1 MKLRRR
7 LMLALYLLC
16 ALAVIEGLGWIT
28 WRTIRLERQSR
39 TETVVRLA
47 LWRMDSALTPII
59 AQEAARPYFHYLPF
73 YPFERAYTELWQE
86 LRPGEVVAPSPLLR
100 AESPFI
106 RLHFQI
112 EPDGRLTSPQAP
124 TGNMRD
130 QAEAEYTTPE
140 SIIEAERRLVEMAL
154 LLRPPQQAAERDS
167 EQRRRI
173 GQREGAA
180 PEEEARRAQLGATV
194 SAPVETQLPAP
205 SPAAP
210 EPGARPQRSDALDY
224 GARQEQAE
232 LARGAGQTFSK
243 SSMAGEPALDFGERA
258 GHDIARISSETGVV
272 EQGPIRARWLADGQ
286 LALLRTVR
294 LEQGEIVQ
302 GVWLDW
308 PALRTWL
315 EAQVGD
321 LLPAAELVPVAG
333 SAEASERMLAT
344 IPAALIPGPPAQALV
359 ATPARL
365 ALVITWIAVLAAV
378 VAGGLV
384 LRGSMR
390 LAERRGRFV
399 SAVTHELRT
408 PLTTFRL
415 YSDMLAEGAIS
426 DEDRRQEYLRT
437 LQAESQRL
445 GTIVENVLEYA
456 RLGSARAGGRKGGGG
471 HHPPEPLAP
480 MLAAI
485 EPDLRA
491 RAARCGLELVV
502 ESDIGDVR
510 VCAPAGAVERIV
522 ANLVDNACKYAAG
535 GEDKRLIL
543 RAAADGDTVEISL
556 RDFGPGVP
564 DGEASRIFDAW
575 TRARRDADSSSSG
588 LGLGLSISRALARQ
602 LGGDLELRNPDGP
615 GAEFVLRLPC

>member
-1 MKLRRR
+1 VRLRRR

-28 WRTIRLERQSR
+28 WRTVRLERQSR

-47 LWRMDSALTPII
+47 LWRMDSALTPVI

-86 LRPGEVVAPSPLLR
+86 VRPGEVVAPSPLLS

-106 RLHFQI
+106 KLHFQI

-124 TGNMRD
+124 AGNMRD
-130 QAEAEYTTPE
+130 QAEAEYVSPG

-154 LLRPPQQAAERDS
+154 LLRPQQKTAGRGFENQRGQARPRERAAPADESPPIEGYAGVGVSPLLELPPAAETR
-167 EQRRRI
+167 
-173 GQREGAA
+173 
-180 PEEEARRAQLGATV
+180 P
-194 SAPVETQLPAP
+194 PAP
-205 SPAAP
+205 SRA
-210 EPGARPQRSDALDY
+210 GQRADALDY
-224 GARQEQAE
+224 GARHEQAE
-232 LARGAGQTFSK
+232 LARGAVQNFSK
-243 SSMAGEPALDFGERA
+243 SAPAGETLLDAAA
-258 GHDIARISSETGVV
+258 GFDRTQVSSDAGRV
-272 EQGPIRARWLADGQ
+272 EQGPLRAQWLADGE

-294 LEQGEIVQ
+294 LRQWEITQ

-308 PALRTWL
+308 PALVAWL
-315 EAQVGD
+315 EAQVHD
-321 LLPAAELVPVAG
+321 LLPEARLVPVAARG
-333 SAEASERMLAT
+333 DGDERMLAT
-344 IPAALIPGPPAQALV
+344 IPAALLPGAPAATVV

-378 VAGGLV
+378 IAGGLI
-384 LRGSMR
+384 LRASMR

-415 YSDMLAEGAIS
+415 YSDMLAEGAIPEES
-426 DEDRRQEYLRT
+426 RRREYLRT

-456 RLGSARAGGRKGGGG
+456 RLGSAPPRRSG
-471 HHPPEPLAP
+471 HDHPPEPLAP
-480 MLAAI
+480 VLAAI

-491 RAARCGLELVV
+491 RAARCGLELQVDGEV
-502 ESDIGDVR
+502 AGAR
-510 VCAPAGAVERIV
+510 VAAPAGAIERII
-522 ANLVDNACKYAAG
+522 ANLVDNACKYAAEA
-535 GEDKRLIL
+535 EDRRLIL
-543 RAAADGDTVEISL
+543 RAGIEDAAVEISL

-564 DGEASRIFDAW
+564 PVESGRIFDAW
-575 TRARRDADSSSSG
+575 TRARRDADSGTSG

-602 LGGDLELRNPDGP
+602 LGGDLELRQPEGP
-615 GAEFVLRLPC
+615 GAEFVLRLPVA